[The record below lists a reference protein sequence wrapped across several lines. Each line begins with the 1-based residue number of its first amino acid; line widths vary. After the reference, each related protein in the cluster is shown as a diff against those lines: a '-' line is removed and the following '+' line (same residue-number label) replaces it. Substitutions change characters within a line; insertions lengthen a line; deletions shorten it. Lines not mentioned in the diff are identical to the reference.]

1 MNTFNYENQQLLFTK
16 KMATIRIHSLW
27 IALHSFMR
35 ERETDTHTH
44 THTHTHTEFIHF
56 KVFFHTIVIAGKS
69 ENFRAVHKTIN
80 SSGLDV
86 AGLNVK
92 TILKAKFLL
101 KETSVFSLKAFN

>member
-1 MNTFNYENQQLLFTK
+1 
-16 KMATIRIHSLW
+16 
-27 IALHSFMR
+27 
-35 ERETDTHTH
+35 
-44 THTHTHTEFIHF
+44 
-56 KVFFHTIVIAGKS
+56 VIAGKS